1 VPASYRLAVGEFRV
15 FGDAAGEAALS
26 IQVLGTQDSSDDLGG
41 LPRLSSPS
49 PTRIRRSAGSS
60 RPQADTDFP
69 RRDCGLALAREVPR
83 RYDRAEEVRMI
94 ELTDQQVDALENT
107 ERTPL
112 RLMNPRTKQ
121 TYVLLPVEEYERLA
135 EDEYDDTPWTME
147 ELQALAWE
155 AGKSMGW
162 DDMDEYDGAPGKP

>member
-1 VPASYRLAVGEFRV
+1 
-15 FGDAAGEAALS
+15 
-26 IQVLGTQDSSDDLGG
+26 
-41 LPRLSSPS
+41 
-49 PTRIRRSAGSS
+49 
-60 RPQADTDFP
+60 
-69 RRDCGLALAREVPR
+69 
-83 RYDRAEEVRMI
+83 MI

-135 EDEYDDTPWTME
+135 EDEYDDTPWTKE

-155 AGKSMGW
+155 TGKSMGW